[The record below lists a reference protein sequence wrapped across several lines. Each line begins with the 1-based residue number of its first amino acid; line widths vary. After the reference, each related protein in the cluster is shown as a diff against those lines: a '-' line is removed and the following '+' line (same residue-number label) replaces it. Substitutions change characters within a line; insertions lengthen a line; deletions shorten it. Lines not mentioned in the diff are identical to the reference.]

1 MKIINIKA
9 DKMRYQKNS
18 SAYGLVLL
26 SLITGMIGLFTL
38 INYDQFITE
47 GDLNMRIIPNLRVG
61 VEILIGIIMMLMTF
75 LGAEKVKLYDYK
87 WSFYWIFV
95 LAGVNVFRIFNLPIY
110 AEKQSWIP
118 ETTMYIVMAFY
129 AVTAGLLIAAGVISS
144 RKVIILRNHMKE
156 LNT

>member
-1 MKIINIKA
+1 MTIINIKA

-26 SLITGMIGLFTL
+26 SLITGMIGLFML

-110 AEKQSWIP
+110 AEKQGWIP
-118 ETTMYIVMAFY
+118 ESTMYIVMAFY
-129 AVTAGLLIAAGVISS
+129 AATAGLLIAAGVISA